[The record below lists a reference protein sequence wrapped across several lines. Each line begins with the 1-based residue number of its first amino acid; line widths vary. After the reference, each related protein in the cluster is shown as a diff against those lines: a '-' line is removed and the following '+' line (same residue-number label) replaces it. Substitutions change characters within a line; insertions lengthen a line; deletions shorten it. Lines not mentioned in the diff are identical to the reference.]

1 MRRIES
7 RLDTNAAEFRA
18 FRSHNLALIER
29 FETQRLPRALTLKAK
44 VDRGEL
50 LSEQDLAFL
59 ERVFEDAQQV
69 KSLVHQHPDWQPLAA
84 RAVELYKEIT
94 DRALANER
102 AAHAG
107 KS

>member
-1 MRRIES
+1 MTES
-7 RLDTNAAEFRA
+7 TKDTGIK
-18 FRSHNLALIER
+18 LALIQR
-29 FETQRLPRALTLKAK
+29 FETQRLPRALALKAQ

-59 ERVFEDAQQV
+59 ERVFADAQQI
-69 KSLVHQHPDWQPLAA
+69 KSLVHKHPEWQPLAV
-84 RAVELYKEIT
+84 RAMELYKQIT

-102 AAHAG
+102 AAHVG